1 MNSLR
6 LDDDDIEWLL
16 FCANE
21 VLGRRRLAGVPIP
34 HRLISLAG
42 RLDLHAAMSADGH
55 ENNYHQTGSDRE
67 DLIDSTQAAR
77 ILGVTPRHLRR
88 LHADL
93 DGRKIAGRWMFKTST
108 VDEYRTAKEGS
119 DP

>member
-1 MNSLR
+1 MSPIR
-6 LDDDDIEWLL
+6 LDHDDVEWLL

-34 HRLISLAG
+34 SRLVTLAG
-42 RLDLHAAMSADGH
+42 RLDLHAVMSRDGH
-55 ENNYHQTGSDRE
+55 ENDCHDTGSECE
-67 DLIDSTQAAR
+67 DLIGSAQAAQM
-77 ILGVTPRHLRR
+77 LGVTSRHLRR

-93 DGRKIAGRWMFKTST
+93 DGRKLAGRWMFKAATIN
-108 VDEYRTAKEGS
+108 EYRTAKEGF